1 MRVFRHL
8 DEVSIL
14 GATVVSI
21 GNFDGVHC
29 AHKAV
34 LREVIRRAEQ
44 LGAKSVAVT
53 FDPHPLRILR
63 PELAPKLITPLTVKL
78 DLLRQ
83 TGLDATLVLPFTQE
97 FSRKTPRQFTQEV
110 IVNRLR
116 AKEVHEGANF
126 HFGHKGEGTV
136 QQLAQFGNEFG
147 FHVEIY
153 REVQIRGEAVSSS
166 RIRQLLRS
174 ADVSRARA
182 LLGRTF
188 SIASTPAKGR
198 GYGSKYT
205 VPTINL
211 AAYDELVPANGVYI
225 TRTLVGQEQFD
236 SVTNIGVRPTF
247 GEASFAIETHL
258 LNFHPLG
265 LNESTRVKIEFL
277 KRVRAEMKFP
287 NPEALR
293 EQIQRDVKRAQRYFA
308 LQKRFS
314 RHSSAPAASHR

>member
-8 DEVSIL
+8 DEVSGV
-14 GATVVSI
+14 GATVISI

-34 LREVIRRAEQ
+34 LRELTHRAGE
-44 LGAKSVAVT
+44 LGAKALAVT

-63 PELAPKLITPLTVKL
+63 PEFAPKLITPLPVKL
-78 DLLRQ
+78 ELLQQ
-83 TGLDATLVLPFTQE
+83 TGLDATLMLPFTPE
-97 FSRKTPRQFTQEV
+97 FSRKTAREFVQQV
-110 IVNRLR
+110 IVDKLQ

-126 HFGHKGEGTV
+126 HFGHKAQGTV
-136 QQLAQFGNEFG
+136 GQLAQFGRELG

-153 REVQIRGEAVSSS
+153 PELQIRGEAVSSS
-166 RIRQLLRS
+166 RIRQLLLS
-174 ADVSRARA
+174 GNVSRARM

-211 AAYDELVPANGVYI
+211 ALYDELVPANGVYI
-225 TRTLVGQEQFD
+225 TRTRVGDEAFD

-258 LNFHPLG
+258 LNFHPLA
-265 LNESTRVKIEFL
+265 LNESTHVEIKFL
-277 KRVRAEMKFP
+277 KRIRAEMKFP

-293 EQIQRDVKRAQRYFA
+293 QQIQRDVKYAQRYLE
-308 LQKRFS
+308 LQKHLS
-314 RHSSAPAASHR
+314 KHSSAPAASHR